1 MNNILS
7 LAQHLHEFRIKTQ
20 ITQNMKT
27 PIFNFPL
34 LLFILLSVLSCS
46 DDDDN
51 VSEAKCTPIEKGTK
65 IMPLGAS
72 RVQGFPGVFESY
84 RYKLWKDLVDGAF
97 EFDFVGTNQDLWE
110 YESYKNFC
118 FDNEHEG
125 RGGWTAAQI
134 NANIDTWLKSVGDVD
149 IVLFSSPGGN
159 DALSGADFNGI
170 VANINAIIG
179 KIQAHNPNITII
191 IEQLAPGKSSFMTDE
206 YKLLFA
212 QMKTVIAQIA
222 SIQTTTTSK
231 VIVVDMATGFT
242 DDLLA
247 DDIHYNKAGAEFI
260 AERYYNKLAPLLN

>member
-1 MNNILS
+1 MKIYILKS
-7 LAQHLHEFRIKTQ
+7 S
-20 ITQNMKT
+20 
-27 PIFNFPL
+27 L
-34 LLFILLSVLSCS
+34 LLFLLFSISSCS
-46 DDDDN
+46 KDDENDI
-51 VSEAKCTPIEKGTK
+51 STACKSIEKGTT

-72 RVQGFPGVFESY
+72 RVQVFPGLFESY
-84 RYKLWKDLVDGAF
+84 RYELWKDLVDGAF

-170 VANINAIIG
+170 VANINAIID

-222 SIQTTTTSK
+222 SSQTTTTSRL
-231 VIVVDMATGFT
+231 IVVDMATGFT
-242 DDLLA
+242 DDMLA
-247 DDIHYNKAGAEFI
+247 DDIHYNKVGAAFI
-260 AERYYNKLAPLLN
+260 AERYYNKLAPLLD

>member
-1 MNNILS
+1 MKIYILKS
-7 LAQHLHEFRIKTQ
+7 S
-20 ITQNMKT
+20 
-27 PIFNFPL
+27 L
-34 LLFILLSVLSCS
+34 LLFLLFSISSCS
-46 DDDDN
+46 KEDENDI
-51 VSEAKCTPIEKGTK
+51 STACKSIEKGTT

-72 RVQGFPGVFESY
+72 RVQGFPGLFESY
-84 RYKLWKDLVDGAF
+84 RYELWKDLVDGGF

-125 RGGWTAAQI
+125 RGGWTAEQI
-134 NANIDTWLKSVGDVD
+134 NGNIENWLNAVGNVD

-159 DALSGADFNGI
+159 DALNGADFNAI
-170 VANINAIIG
+170 VANINAIID

-191 IEQLAPGKSSFMTDE
+191 IEQLAPGKSSFMTAE

-222 SIQTTTTSK
+222 SSQTTTTSR

-242 DDLLA
+242 DDMLA
-247 DDIHYNKAGAEFI
+247 DDIHYNKVGAAFI
-260 AERYYNKLAPLLN
+260 AERYYNKLAPLLD

>member
-1 MNNILS
+1 MRHYILNFTLLIFGLLILS
-7 LAQHLHEFRIKTQ
+7 
-20 ITQNMKT
+20 
-27 PIFNFPL
+27 
-34 LLFILLSVLSCS
+34 SCS
-46 DDDDN
+46 EDDN
-51 VSEAKCTPIEKGTK
+51 NEGPSACTSIEKGTK

-72 RVQGFPGVFESY
+72 RVQGFPGLFESY
-84 RYKLWKDLVDGAF
+84 RYALWKDLVDGAF
-97 EFDFVGTNQDLWE
+97 DFDFVGTNQDLWE

-134 NANIDTWLKSVGDVD
+134 NANIDAWLKSVGDVD

-159 DALSGADFNGI
+159 DALNGADFSDI
-170 VANINAIIG
+170 VANINAIID

-206 YKLLFA
+206 YTLLFA
-212 QMKTVIAQIA
+212 QMKPVIAQIA
-222 SIQTTTTSK
+222 SSQTTTTST
-231 VIVVDMATGFT
+231 VITVDMATGFT

-260 AERYYNKLAPLLN
+260 AARYYNKLVPLLS

>member
-1 MNNILS
+1 MKINFLNIS
-7 LAQHLHEFRIKTQ
+7 LL
-20 ITQNMKT
+20 
-27 PIFNFPL
+27 IFV
-34 LLFILLSVLSCS
+34 LFSISSCS
-46 DDDDN
+46 KDDESDGA
-51 VSEAKCTPIEKGTK
+51 SKCVPIEKGTN

-84 RYKLWKDLVDGAF
+84 RYELWKDLVDGAF
-97 EFDFVGTNQDLWE
+97 EFDFVGTNKDLWQ
-110 YESYKNFC
+110 YESNKNYC
-118 FDNEHEG
+118 FDNDHEG

-134 NANIDTWLKSVGDVD
+134 NANIDTWLKSIGDVD

-159 DALSGADFNGI
+159 DALSGADFNDI
-170 VANINAIIG
+170 VANINAIID

-191 IEQLAPGKSSFMTDE
+191 VEQLAPGKSSFMTDA

-222 SIQTTTTSK
+222 SSQTTSTSK
-231 VIVVDMATGFT
+231 LIVVDMATGFT

-260 AERYYNKLAPLLN
+260 AERYYNKLVPLLN